1 MKYIYKKQLPLIR
14 LKLNEKIEVEISD
27 NYDPIALFSDPLI
40 RCTPAALEKM
50 LEEGFLGEITP
61 REFQLGIA
69 NNGDGAFAICLP
81 SDKTYQYNTRLAGVK
96 EIIKVREVIE

>member
-1 MKYIYKKQLPLIR
+1 MGLR
-14 LKLNEKIEVEISD
+14 LNEKIEVEISD

-40 RCTPAALEKM
+40 RCTPTALEKM
-50 LEEGFLGEITP
+50 LEEGFLEEIVP

-69 NNGDGAFAICLP
+69 NNGEGAFAIRLP
-81 SDKTYQYNTRLAGVK
+81 SGKAHRYDACLAGVK